1 MTEEEKPDY
10 IPIRQKLPWPIV
22 LISAI
27 LIIIFIA
34 FIVGMIVATVT
45 TPGDDTN
52 GYLQGYDIGFH
63 LGYDTIECACQYEKG
78 LLSYSEYQDCLPQS
92 PSLSNKPQNY
102 IDGFYRG
109 QTVGLQAP
117 CDSQQYQTGYEI
129 GYAEGRAWRVCD
141 CQLQAGLLTLDE
153 YLECVPEDTLD
164 PNKSDLRWKNGNEAG
179 FIDGTKSYEC
189 P

>member
-10 IPIRQKLPWPIV
+10 IPIRRKLPWPIV

-27 LIIIFIA
+27 LIIIFIS
-34 FIVGMIVATVT
+34 FIVGMIVTAVT

-52 GYLQGYDIGFH
+52 
-63 LGYDTIECACQYEKG
+63 
-78 LLSYSEYQDCLPQS
+78 YQQ
-92 PSLSNKPQNY
+92 
-102 IDGFYRG
+102 
-109 QTVGLQAP
+109 
-117 CDSQQYQTGYEI
+117 GYEI

-179 FIDGTKSYEC
+179 FLDGTESYEC